1 MNKSKMSGSV
11 KVLSKEGYLV
21 DYKTYKT
28 FNQRKEI
35 INRWHKIYKQNS
47 LYYIVIAPDI
57 IMPEKKSTKGGNVL
71 ITSEL
76 GWFVDEF
83 DYETN
88 AERDA
93 FVENITSQNQFKKYS
108 VNITPKI

>member
-1 MNKSKMSGSV
+1 MSGSV
-11 KVLSKEGYLV
+11 KILTKEGDIV
-21 DYKTYKT
+21 DYKTYRT
-28 FNQRKEI
+28 FAHRKEI
-35 INRWHKIYKQNS
+35 LNRWNKIYKQNS
-47 LYYIVIAPDI
+47 LYFIVIAPDI
-57 IMPEKKSTKGGNVL
+57 IMPEKKSTNGGNVL

-76 GWFVDEF
+76 GWYVDDF